1 MATKKTV
8 KKSSKVR
15 IKGLVVAPGNNVFL
29 RTVTY
34 HYIGRVI
41 GAKDG
46 WLMLEGASWVADSGR
61 FSVALK
67 DGFSAISE
75 NEKYPGAG
83 RTDIRIDTIVEAV
96 PWDHELPTATK

>member
-8 KKSSKVR
+8 KKSSKVQV
-15 IKGLVVAPGNNVFL
+15 KGLVVAPGRNVFL

-41 GAKDG
+41 GVKDG
-46 WLMLEGASWVADSGR
+46 WIMLEEASWVADSGR

-67 DGFSAISE
+67 DGYSGLSE
-75 NEKYPGAG
+75 VEVYPGDG
-83 RTDIRIDTIVEAV
+83 RTDIERATVVEAL
-96 PWDHELPTATK
+96 PWNHALPTATK